1 MLGDGVRVHSGAPAG
16 GGGGAAA
23 VRRGGARAAPQPRQ
37 LARAALPPAP
47 RCGGRPVESER
58 DPFETSV
65 ENALNPSWGVTH
77 VNALAHITNPKHHF
91 THSLDPGQ
99 GARRGGGLRI
109 GSMEGDML
117 VASGL
122 PNVMQELR
130 NRGGTQVVPD
140 TLFALQAPWRRC
152 GAMGWS

>member
-1 MLGDGVRVHSGAPAG
+1 M
-16 GGGGAAA
+16 
-23 VRRGGARAAPQPRQ
+23 
-37 LARAALPPAP
+37 
-47 RCGGRPVESER
+47 
-58 DPFETSV
+58 
-65 ENALNPSWGVTH
+65 
-77 VNALAHITNPKHHF
+77 NALAHITNPKHHF